1 MLPTCCCEDVAPGR
15 TFPCS
20 DAQIKL
26 QYDLKMIKKL
36 INKTK
41 HRETFLLKSSH
52 PRASLLSQLNNP
64 SLVEGLVLINVD
76 PCAEGWI
83 DWAASKVSISASSMT
98 RIFIIYE
105 KRKCCLLKTSQY

>member
-1 MLPTCCCEDVAPGR
+1 
-15 TFPCS
+15 
-20 DAQIKL
+20 
-26 QYDLKMIKKL
+26 MIKKL

-105 KRKCCLLKTSQY
+105 KRKFCLLKTSQY